1 MQNPEIEHIARMAA
15 AIPKQKNLAVFFG
28 KSGNTFIDNVK
39 YFFLHCVQKQP
50 QLQCVYMAFERE
62 DAAQL
67 ATSGLPVM
75 WAFSPDAGPVMAMAS
90 LVICDDFEWK
100 QHESL
105 CALLE
110 NAKVIQLWH
119 GIPLKAIGFPE
130 IRSSVN
136 MTPEKAEKL
145 TKAYSGYEAVVST
158 SPYFTEHAFAK
169 AFRARHFVE
178 CGYPRNDMLQRRP
191 SKYDMINA
199 DSDLYAELVKFR
211 KQGGKTLFFMP
222 TFRDIGGDPFAD
234 GAIHPGRLAAF
245 CHRHNILFLCKFHP
259 YVEGTGAYVHPNLRL
274 VAPKSDA
281 YPLLSLCDA
290 LLTDYSSIYFDF
302 LLLDRPL
309 IFYPYDY
316 EAYTTRN
323 RELLF
328 DYDSMTPGRKA
339 VSEDD
344 LYTALEEV
352 LVQGKDDF
360 SGPRRALRDK
370 AFTHHDGRAAERL
383 GAHIVSNYL

>member
-1 MQNPEIEHIARMAA
+1 MAA

-75 WAFSPDAGPVMAMAS
+75 WAFSPDVGPVMAMAS

-110 NAKVIQLWH
+110 IAKVIQLWH

-158 SPYFTEHAFAK
+158 SPYFTEHAFA
-169 AFRARHFVE
+169 
-178 CGYPRNDMLQRRP
+178 
-191 SKYDMINA
+191 
-199 DSDLYAELVKFR
+199 
-211 KQGGKTLFFMP
+211 
-222 TFRDIGGDPFAD
+222 
-234 GAIHPGRLAAF
+234 
-245 CHRHNILFLCKFHP
+245 
-259 YVEGTGAYVHPNLRL
+259 
-274 VAPKSDA
+274 
-281 YPLLSLCDA
+281 
-290 LLTDYSSIYFDF
+290 
-302 LLLDRPL
+302 
-309 IFYPYDY
+309 
-316 EAYTTRN
+316 
-323 RELLF
+323 
-328 DYDSMTPGRKA
+328 
-339 VSEDD
+339 
-344 LYTALEEV
+344 
-352 LVQGKDDF
+352 
-360 SGPRRALRDK
+360 
-370 AFTHHDGRAAERL
+370 
-383 GAHIVSNYL
+383 